1 MLQHSSL
8 YCFCRIQL
16 HGVEAHQFIPVDF
29 SNLVLDLTVYSAT
42 SWENDDDLFSN
53 NLVGESYSSM
63 RPETW
68 LQILEKIEDSYH
80 LQAMLHQ
87 VSILTMA

>member
-1 MLQHSSL
+1 M
-8 YCFCRIQL
+8 
-16 HGVEAHQFIPVDF
+16 EAHQFIPVDF